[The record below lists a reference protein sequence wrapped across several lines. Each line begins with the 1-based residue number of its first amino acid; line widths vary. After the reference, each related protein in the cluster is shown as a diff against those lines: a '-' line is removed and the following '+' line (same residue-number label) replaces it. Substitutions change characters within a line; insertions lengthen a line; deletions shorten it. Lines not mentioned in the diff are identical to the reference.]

1 MGNTFILP
9 CYARD
14 RVSKTGNKYKAYYT
28 QVSDEGQMKNLPLR
42 FTSDVQ
48 NRPQYTCNIIVDAAS
63 LSVGY
68 DSRGRECV
76 WVRSIVECQDM
87 ERRGKDFSKMFVT
100 YDDGENPFE
109 K

>member
-1 MGNTFILP
+1 MGKMYVLP

-14 RVSKTGNKYKAYYT
+14 RVTKTGNKFKAYYT
-28 QVSDEGQMKNLPLR
+28 QVSDDGQMKNLPLR

-48 NRPQYTCNIIVDAAS
+48 NKPQNTCNIIVDDAS

-68 DSRGRECV
+68 DNRGRECV
-76 WVRSIVECQDM
+76 WVRSIVECQNM
-87 ERRGKDFSKMFVT
+87 ERQGRDLSKMFT
-100 YDDGENPFE
+100 AYDDGENPFE